1 MSVQELSLLHRRYI
15 DLSDRFKAAWTF
27 HQFLQGI
34 HKVFNEAEIG
44 RDAIDFQTVYA
55 SLKSV
60 SQNLNASATK
70 QLRDQLDRVEGELRR
85 KIDRLLV
92 EDSRVS
98 PGLLRQFFQRVGSYN
113 DKILLQ
119 LLKFFVYNGGKEDWG
134 HDRVDKVDFLLT
146 KLAEQV
152 AQLERDPIER
162 SETRLGDILHSLWA
176 LLHVGLIEDDE
187 VTRRLGQVT
196 ALRTEMGVVEDL
208 DDLNERELVARF
220 RELKHELGKVYLEP
234 QLAQAIVEA
243 NATFRETI
251 QRLYRI
257 EEQRI
262 HSEFN
267 EVFLLER
274 DADLDPQLEEDLG
287 RFRSEMERF
296 ERRLEES
303 NLRLEDVASLRQQ
316 VRSLLPRLR
325 RSAAKRTGVQEA
337 IELPEQRA
345 PRARARPAPEPGPA
359 PTLAKKEDGATPAT
373 KEAGATPAP
382 SREPAPSAGRFSF
395 RSAFGELLA
404 GELRRLLEVLEA
416 SDRQASPRA
425 VAVTPEAQRL
435 RVQAREVVAFR
446 RLRNNESCDEELER
460 FLLECAAVR
469 IRITREAEEM
479 VSGVDRDVNGHRE
492 LVAEAKRTNR
502 LADSFQCR
510 LEHHVHQA
518 LEDGDGVEAKAL
530 QFLRMRLLRD
540 YAGLFLL
547 TAASEE

>member
-34 HKVFNEAEIG
+34 HKVFSEAQVG
-44 RDAIDFQTVYA
+44 RDTIDFQTVYA

-60 SQNLNASATK
+60 SQNLNASATT
-70 QLRDQLDRVEGELRR
+70 QLRGQLDRVEGELRR
-85 KIDRLLV
+85 KIDRLLE
-92 EDSRVS
+92 EDNRVS

-119 LLKFFVYNGGKEDWG
+119 LLKFFVYNGGTEDWD

-146 KLAEQV
+146 KLSEQV
-152 AQLERDPIER
+152 LQLERDPIER
-162 SETRLGDILHSLWA
+162 SETRLGDILHGLWT
-176 LLHVGLIEDDE
+176 LLHVGLIEDEE

-196 ALRTEMGVVEDL
+196 ALRTEMGVVKDL
-208 DDLNERELVARF
+208 DDLNERELVFRF

-243 NATFRETI
+243 NAAYRETI

-296 ERRLEES
+296 ERRLEDS

-325 RSAAKRTGVQEA
+325 RSAARRTGVRPA
-337 IELPEQRA
+337 VELPAEQTEEAASASTGSTPKPAAKRT
-345 PRARARPAPEPGPA
+345 PPAPSPGPESRRSPA
-359 PTLAKKEDGATPAT
+359 PT
-373 KEAGATPAP
+373 
-382 SREPAPSAGRFSF
+382 GRFSF
-395 RSAFGELLA
+395 RSAFGDLLA
-404 GELRRLLEVLEA
+404 EELRRLLEVLEA
-416 SDRQASPRA
+416 SDREASPRA

-435 RVQAREVVAFR
+435 RLQAREVVAFR
-446 RLRNNESCDEELER
+446 RLRGGESCDEELER

-469 IRITREAEEM
+469 IRITREAEEL
-479 VSGVDRDVNGHRE
+479 VSGVGERDSNGHRE
-492 LVAEAKRTNR
+492 LLSEAKRTNR
-502 LADSFQCR
+502 LADSFQYR

-547 TAASEE
+547 TTGAED